1 MSSTERKNRAGAALA
16 AAALALLLLPC
27 RGQENPRIRK
37 LWFYLSM
44 NFLVKEKLEAS
55 LALLERAEKAG
66 YTGVVVADSKFARWD
81 VLPPRYAA
89 GVARF
94 RRRCREL
101 GLECVASLF
110 PMGYAGSLLS
120 RKPELAAGLPVK
132 DAPFRV
138 KGARLVPADDSLRL
152 ENGGFEEYRGD
163 RPKGWR
169 FVDKPGRITFVDHR
183 VRHGGKVSLR
193 MENIGKWDPAH
204 GHGRACQTLEVKP
217 FRYYH
222 LSAWV
227 RTEGFEAADRVRVLV
242 LGKDGASLCFLQPRI
257 LARQPWRKIHVT
269 FNTLDHR
276 KVNVYLGVW
285 GGKAG
290 KIWWDDVKI
299 EPAGLVN
306 LVRRKGTPF
315 RVVSRDGKVVYREG
329 RDFTGAADPFLFHTP
344 RKAGT
349 WVWHTPPFPLVPKGS
364 RMAEGEAVLVSYYH
378 TAFIRRSQAMVCMS
392 VPALYDFLAWQAK
405 EVKRHVRPDGYF
417 MQHDEIRIQG
427 WDRSC
432 LDRKMTPGEILADN
446 VKRCAAILKKTDPG
460 KPVYV
465 WSDMFD
471 PFHNA
476 KKKGRYYLV
485 RGDGPWWGSWKGLPE
500 SVIVVNWHRH
510 QPGRLESLKFF
521 AGRGH
526 RQVLAGYYD
535 GDPARIVEWL
545 RDAAKVQGVIGV
557 MYTTWMHDYRDLERF
572 ARILRP
578 WRER

>member
-1 MSSTERKNRAGAALA
+1 MKKNLD
-16 AAALALLLLPC
+16 
-27 RGQENPRIRK
+27 
-37 LWFYLSM
+37 
-44 NFLVKEKLEAS
+44 AS
-55 LALLERAEKAG
+55 LDLLERAKRAG

-81 VLPPRYAA
+81 RLPSRYETY
-89 GVARF
+89 VARF
-94 RRRCREL
+94 RRRCKEV

-138 KGARLVPADDSLRL
+138 EKGRLVPADDSLRFR
-152 ENGGFEEYRGD
+152 NGGFEAYRGD
-163 RPKGWR
+163 RPLGWK
-169 FVDKPGRITFVDHR
+169 FVDKPGRITFIDR
-183 VRHGGKVSLR
+183 KIRHGGRVSLR
-193 MENIGKWDPAH
+193 MEEIGRWDPVH
-204 GHGRACQTLEVKP
+204 GHGRACQSLEVKP

-227 RTEGFEAADRVRVLV
+227 RTEGFQAAGRVRILV
-242 LGKDGASLCFLQPRI
+242 LAPDGTSLCFLQPRI
-257 LARQPWRKIHVT
+257 RPDMPWRRVHVT
-269 FNTLDHR
+269 FNTLDHQ

-290 KIWWDDVKI
+290 RIWWDDIEI

-306 LVRRKGTPF
+306 LVRREGAPF
-315 RVVSRDGKVVYREG
+315 RAVSPGGKVVYREG
-329 RDFTGAADPFLFHTP
+329 KDFTGAADPFLFHTP

-364 RMAEGEAVLVSYYH
+364 RLAEGETVLLSYYH
-378 TAFIRRSQAMVCMS
+378 TAFIHTSQAMVCMS
-392 VPALYDFLAWQAK
+392 VPALYDLLAWQAK
-405 EVKRHVRPDGYF
+405 EVKQKVRPDGYF

-427 WDRSC
+427 WDKSC

-446 VKRCAAILKKTDPG
+446 VRRCVTILKKTDPG

-476 KKKGRYYLV
+476 RKKGRYYLV
-485 RGDGPWWGSWKGLPE
+485 RGEGPWWGSWKGLPE

-510 QPGRLESLKFF
+510 QPGRLDSLKFF
-521 AGRGH
+521 AARGH
-526 RQVLAGYYD
+526 EQILAGYYD
-535 GDPARIVEWL
+535 GDPARITGWL
-545 RDAAKVQGVIGV
+545 EDAAKVKGVIGV
-557 MYTTWMHDYRDLERF
+557 MYTTWKHDYRDLERF

-578 WRER
+578 WRKK